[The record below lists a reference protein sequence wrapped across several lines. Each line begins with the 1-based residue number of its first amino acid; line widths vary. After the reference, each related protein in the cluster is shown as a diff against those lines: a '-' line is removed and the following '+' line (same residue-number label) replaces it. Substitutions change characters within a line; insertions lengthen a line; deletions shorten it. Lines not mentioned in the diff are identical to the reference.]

1 MPGAGTETAAQVR
14 GGFWYNWAML
24 KDIVTSMTLVN
35 GVTQDER
42 QAWERFVKVYRDPMC
57 EFARSQAA
65 FLGMSET
72 EAEDA
77 VFTLFERFAQHKE
90 KFDPSRGSL
99 RNWLMMRLKNL
110 LLDTA
115 RLRASERERAD
126 RALEDG
132 AQGDSERQREWKDAQ
147 LAIMRRALK
156 IVLEEADPRTRE
168 VFTRVA
174 LEDCDPSKV
183 AADFGL
189 TANAVYQIKNRVIA
203 KVRRI
208 TEEDPLNG

>member
-1 MPGAGTETAAQVR
+1 
-14 GGFWYNWAML
+14 ML
-24 KDIVTSMTLVN
+24 KDLITSMTMLN
-35 GVTQDER
+35 GVSQDER
-42 QAWERFVKVYRDPMC
+42 QAWERFVKVYKDPMC
-57 EFARSQAA
+57 EFARSQVAVH
-65 FLGMSET
+65 GMSET

-90 KFDPSRGSL
+90 KFDPSKGSL
-99 RNWLMMRLKNL
+99 RNWLMMRLKNI

-115 RLRASERERAD
+115 RQRASEKERAD

-132 AQGDSERQREWKDAQ
+132 VQGDSERQRDWKDVQ
-147 LAIMRRALK
+147 LGIMRRALK

-174 LEDCDPSKV
+174 LEDGNPSKV
-183 AADFGL
+183 ATDFGL
-189 TANAVYQIKNRVIA
+189 TANAVYQIKNRIIA

>member
-1 MPGAGTETAAQVR
+1 
-14 GGFWYNWAML
+14 ML

-35 GVTQDER
+35 GVSQDER
-42 QAWERFVKVYRDPMC
+42 QAWERFVRVYRDPMC

-115 RLRASERERAD
+115 RQRASERERAD

-174 LEDCDPSKV
+174 LEDGDPSKV
-183 AADFGL
+183 ATDFGL

>member
-1 MPGAGTETAAQVR
+1 
-14 GGFWYNWAML
+14 ML
-24 KDIVTSMTLVN
+24 KDIVTSMTLLN
-35 GVTQDER
+35 GVSQDER
-42 QAWERFVKVYRDPMC
+42 QAWERFVRVYKDPMC

-65 FLGMSET
+65 FHGISET

-77 VFTLFERFAQHKE
+77 VFTLFERFAQHNE
-90 KFDPSRGSL
+90 KFDPAKGSL
-99 RNWLMMRLKNL
+99 RNWVMMRLKNI

-115 RLRASERERAD
+115 RQRAREKARVD
-126 RALEDG
+126 RAVSDE

-147 LAIMRRALK
+147 LAILRRALK

-174 LEDCDPSKV
+174 LEDGDPAKV

-203 KVRRI
+203 KVKRI
-208 TEEDPLNG
+208 TEEAPLNG

>member
-1 MPGAGTETAAQVR
+1 
-14 GGFWYNWAML
+14 ML
-24 KDIVTSMTLVN
+24 KDLVTSMTMLN
-35 GVTQDER
+35 GVSQDER
-42 QAWERFVKVYRDPMC
+42 QAWERFVKVYKDPMC

-65 FLGMSET
+65 LHGMSET

-90 KFDPSRGSL
+90 RFDPSKGSL
-99 RNWLMMRLKNL
+99 RNWLMMRLKNI
-110 LLDTA
+110 LLDAA
-115 RLRASERERAD
+115 RQRASEKARAD
-126 RALEDG
+126 RAMADRTD
-132 AQGDSERQREWKDAQ
+132 GDSERQREWKEVQ

-156 IVLEEADPRTRE
+156 VVLDEADPRTRE

-174 LEDCDPSKV
+174 LEEGDPAKV

-189 TANAVYQIKNRVIA
+189 TANAVYQIKNRIIA

-208 TEEDPLNG
+208 TEEEPLNG

>member
-1 MPGAGTETAAQVR
+1 
-14 GGFWYNWAML
+14 ML
-24 KDIVTSMTLVN
+24 KDIVTSLTLVN
-35 GVTQDER
+35 GVSQDER
-42 QAWERFVKVYRDPMC
+42 QSWERFVKVYRDPMC

-65 FLGMSET
+65 LCGMSET

-90 KFDPSRGSL
+90 KFDPAKGSL
-99 RNWLMMRLKNL
+99 RNWVMMRLKNI

-115 RLRASERERAD
+115 RQRASEKARAD
-126 RALEDG
+126 RAMADG
-132 AQGDSERQREWKDAQ
+132 AEGDSERQREWKDAQ
-147 LAIMRRALK
+147 IAIMRRALK
-156 IVLEEADPRTRE
+156 VVLDEADPRTRE

-174 LEDCDPSKV
+174 LEDGDPAKV

-203 KVRRI
+203 KVKRI
-208 TEEDPLNG
+208 TEEAPLNG

>member
-1 MPGAGTETAAQVR
+1 
-14 GGFWYNWAML
+14 ML

-35 GVTQDER
+35 GVSQDER
-42 QAWERFVKVYRDPMC
+42 QAWERFVRVYRDPMC

-115 RLRASERERAD
+115 RQRASEKERAD

-156 IVLEEADPRTRE
+156 IALEEADPRTRE

-174 LEDCDPSKV
+174 LEDGDPSKV